1 MDIEA
6 LDRASSLDRLAE
18 IAMVCA
24 QLRLKKVLI
33 ERKTTAAENSDVL
46 LSTVAEYVRLSP
58 GIRVAVIGDH
68 LPAKH
73 DLEYVISYVKL
84 DGADFK
90 CFSLYD
96 EAETWLLT

>member
-1 MDIEA
+1 
-6 LDRASSLDRLAE
+6 
-18 IAMVCA
+18 MVCA

-58 GIRVAVIGDH
+58 GIRVAVVGDH
-68 LPAKH
+68 LPTEH
-73 DLEYVISYVKL
+73 DLEYVISHVKMA
-84 DGADFK
+84 GADFK
-90 CFSLYD
+90 CFSHYN